1 MFSKLLWIGL
11 VAFAFGAGY
20 YVAMPSP
27 EFGQILAAENEQLVE
42 QNQALAARNKQL
54 EQTLDL
60 VKRQIQT
67 DRIAYASLQRSVD
80 DAEQQREEMLR
91 KFESQRELLD
101 RLKKQLGNL

>member
-1 MFSKLLWIGL
+1 MFSKFIWIGL

-20 YVAMPSP
+20 YMAMPSP

-42 QNQALAARNKQL
+42 QNQALVARNKQL

-80 DAEQQREEMLR
+80 DAEQKREEMLK
-91 KFESQRELLD
+91 KFDSQRELLD